1 MEWVIES
8 GGEVLW
14 DSQVTDPD
22 LAVIDPRL
30 SRSLNAAG
38 QLTFKLSTE
47 HPMFGHLNEGTSWV
61 RVYKN
66 GVLDFRGRVFRTE
79 KPLHGYQDIAVEGA
93 LAAFNDT
100 VAGPFNLTA
109 VTPTAFLQ
117 RLVTDHNAQVLGP
130 TGSAD
135 AERVFSIGTVDVSET
150 ALSRSIQAR
159 PLPNTW
165 DAMMDRTVKSSVGGY
180 LVLTGANLNV
190 LNWMTDPGGVSTQE
204 LAFGENLMDL
214 VHVADVSEMVTAVEA
229 VGAESESGKGDFL
242 TLDPNH
248 PSVRALYVDGSGIT
262 HYGVVD
268 PVLEAV
274 AGRRVASIYSQD
286 IKTRETLLKHANAEL
301 QARKNVSIT
310 IDANAL
316 ELALVDSSVQEFQ
329 VGNSVRVTVP
339 HMGISEI
346 LRVDAITYDLADA
359 AGWSIRL
366 GGARKSAVKAARDNT
381 RTVNELAFS
390 TYRLN
395 EWSDQANTRLD
406 EMVDGVENAKAN
418 AVAALLASGNLVRD
432 PTFTSG
438 EDLLGVN
445 VLLRETAASV
455 GEALPAGFTTAG
467 RWLASKPATTA
478 LRAVIPSHEYEI
490 KAWVKQRAEGVPTGA
505 PYPAIRFRVLP
516 KGKPQVL
523 SPWLQLHNSSSW
535 SPVVWRWRVP
545 DSGVTAVQ
553 LGIEPQKT
561 DLFVTGW
568 SAQDV
573 TAVAEA
579 RNALEGLRTEYD
591 IFTTE
596 IVQSLIEQSSDQ
608 IKLAVQTDRQI
619 VAAILENMQ
628 NTTDPGGDILARAVE
643 QYIASFTVDDQTIA
657 MMFSE
662 LGSVTADINGLTT
675 WQMDA
680 QTWINFSA
688 SGIDMGRST
697 SGYRVHID
705 DDELTFYDGSVQLAT
720 FTNQKLQVRSVEVLD
735 KLRIGTMEWRPGS
748 RTGLWHLIGI

>member
-14 DSQVTDPD
+14 DSQVLDPD

-38 QLTFKLSTE
+38 QLTFKLSTR
-47 HPMFGHLNEGTSWV
+47 HPMFGRLNEGTSWV

-66 GVLDFRGRVFRTE
+66 GALDFRGRVFRTE
-79 KPLHGYQDIAVEGA
+79 KPLQGYQDIAVEGA
-93 LAAFNDT
+93 LAVFNDT
-100 VAGPFNLTA
+100 LAGPFDLKA
-109 VTPTAFLQ
+109 VTPTAFLE
-117 RLVTDHNAQVLGP
+117 RLVADHNAQVLGP

-135 AERVFSIGTVDVSET
+135 AERVFRVGTVDVSET
-150 ALSRSIQAR
+150 VLSRSIKAR

-165 DAMMDRTVKSSVGGY
+165 DAMMDRTAKSSVGGY
-180 LVLTGANLNV
+180 LVLTGADLDV
-190 LNWMTDPGGVSTQE
+190 LNWMTDPGGESTQE

-248 PSVRALYVDGSGIT
+248 PSVQALYVDGSGET

-274 AGRRVASIYSQD
+274 AGRRVTSIYLQD

-329 VGNSVRVTVP
+329 VGNSVRVSVP
-339 HMGISEI
+339 HMGISES
-346 LRVDAITYDLADA
+346 LRVDAITYDMADA
-359 AGWSIRL
+359 TGWSIRL

-406 EMVDGVENAKAN
+406 EMVTGVENAKAN

-438 EDLLGVN
+438 EDLLGAN
-445 VLLRETAASV
+445 VLLRETADSV

-478 LRAVIPSHEYEI
+478 LRSVIPSHEYEI

-516 KGKPQVL
+516 QGEPEVL
-523 SPWLQLHNSSSW
+523 SPWLQLYSSSW
-535 SPVVWRWRVP
+535 SPVVWRWRAP

-553 LGIEPQKT
+553 LGIEPQET

-619 VAAILENMQ
+619 VAAILDNMQ
-628 NTTDPGGDILARAVE
+628 NSTDPGGDILARAVE
-643 QYIASFTVDDQTIA
+643 QYISQFTIDDQTIG

-675 WQMDA
+675 WRTTA
-680 QTWINFSA
+680 ETWINFSA

-705 DDELTFYDGSVQLAT
+705 DDELSFFDGDVLLAT
-720 FTNQKLQVRSVEVLD
+720 FTNQQLRVGFANVQNR
-735 KLRIGTMEWRPGS
+735 LRIGTMEWRPGT
-748 RTGLWHLIGI
+748 RAGLWNLTGI